1 MEDNLLEINTL
12 THRHRVL
19 SASVETLES
28 SLSMLTY
35 ANESF
40 DGSDG
45 LALTAIKE
53 SLVAYTGDEAY
64 AQMTSL
70 EDLRSAIE
78 RIMEML
84 RNARRR
90 LGEVLTDLVERYKS
104 GADRLENDVTNLS
117 AAIRVLEKTD
127 PSNENRRIRIS
138 SASKLHMDGV
148 IEPSGVIKTFGRE
161 MRSVAE
167 LKRVYLDRVSE
178 IQITIQ
184 DYYGKL
190 SSGGSL
196 SDSEMTKHSRTVTE
210 WASKLNDDLKAFDA
224 RLFNQA
230 LPGGQMVTKRD
241 VSVLKDVVTFVPT
254 IKHHQSY
261 NAVNTGNEFILP
273 SVRDLRQLLNA
284 LDTYRTQFERD
295 RASMQ
300 KIVAKN
306 RDLDR
311 TIERASRRVA
321 SNQDEETYTQLRPH
335 AALDN
340 GTFIGATSDL
350 MTFQANFMRAVVVYL
365 TAAVTKYRSK

>member
-1 MEDNLLEINTL
+1 MEDNLLEINAL

-45 LALTAIKE
+45 LGLMAIKE

-148 IEPSGVIKTFGRE
+148 IEPSGIIKTFGRE

-365 TAAVTKYRSK
+365 TAAVAKYRSK